1 LFRYILSNRLN
12 HLWDYLNVQ
21 KEKYETLSYA
31 TSVTLDIVTL
41 IKSHETTEIVYK
53 VLVLCLFE
61 LVVN

>member
-21 KEKYETLSYA
+21 KEKSETLSYA
-31 TSVTLDIVTL
+31 TSVTLVIVTL